1 MIENPKLRAYDF
13 LADMTED
20 AYFPNGPVAKVKA
33 VLVRLCETIEAKKP
47 KTLEELY
54 VLTHAATDEINALED
69 DFEEEESEI
78 ETVARECICAD
89 FEVIARAYG
98 FDDADVEEL
107 TATRDW

>member
-13 LADMTED
+13 LADMTKD
-20 AYFPNGPVAKVKA
+20 AYFPKGPVAKVKA
-33 VLVRLCETIEAKKP
+33 VLVRLCETIEAKNP
-47 KTLEELY
+47 KTLEDLY

-69 DFEEEESEI
+69 DFDEEESEI
-78 ETVARECICAD
+78 ETVARECICAE